1 MNLRTILPGVLM
13 VSLAAGCTGG
23 NAGPAELV
31 EGGCPAVSRDGT
43 KLAFQRVEGTRMHL
57 GVLDLASGRV
67 EWVVRG
73 ETAATAKENAC
84 QPAWGPDGSLVFA
97 YANLTNTASQ
107 RFSAKGPGRGYRLRL
122 RREGRVTDLVD
133 DFSRNFSPSFAP
145 DGQDV
150 YFCRQTASFYGIARM
165 NVADTKSLT
174 ELISAPPRDSG
185 LSQPVVSPD
194 GRFLAYAELG
204 RRTWG
209 LKLVR
214 LSDPLEQ
221 RSVTPGA
228 QSAYSP
234 NWTPDGRHLVYTG
247 FEKGD
252 PCWGVYILN
261 LADRSSRR
269 LCDGTD
275 PCVSPDGRW
284 LYYENG
290 GKVWRRPLAPADYP
304 VAAVKPPNPREMEE
318 KVVFRMPEP
327 VTTRV
332 PKSFTFPTDA
342 LPSNV
347 TYFARFKVDWDGRTA
362 NKFLLSGGLEG
373 AGSFWVFVIDGCFSF
388 HGCEVESTC
397 VASDGRKIGA
407 GTYAVTI
414 VHGADGVIYGS
425 VDGGPWVARSGA
437 FATGPVNGKGS
448 FSTFPGGPSDGK
460 VRISDIEF
468 GLGWPKRSKPH

>member
-1 MNLRTILPGVLM
+1 MKTSFVAFLLSVALT
-13 VSLAAGCTGG
+13 GCSAIDDGC
-23 NAGPAELV
+23 V
-31 EGGCPAVSRDGT
+31 IEGECPAISRDGT

-57 GVLDLASGRV
+57 GVIDLGSGEV
-67 EWVVRG
+67 EWIVRG

-97 YANLTNTASQ
+97 YANLTNTAYQ
-107 RFSAKGPGRGYRLRL
+107 RFSSKGPKDGYRLRL
-122 RREGRVTDLVD
+122 WKNGQATDLVGG
-133 DFSRNFSPSFAP
+133 FARNYSPSFTP
-145 DGQDV
+145 DGRSV
-150 YFCRQTASFYGIARM
+150 YFCRQTASFHGIATVD
-165 NVADTKSLT
+165 VADPKSPK
-174 ELISAPPRDSG
+174 ELIAAPPYDSG

-214 LSDPLEQ
+214 LSDPEEQ

-234 NWTPDGRHLVYTG
+234 NWTPDGLHLVYTG

-252 PCWGVYILN
+252 PCWGVYIVN
-261 LADRSSRR
+261 LSDRSWKR

-284 LYYENG
+284 IYYAKD
-290 GKVWRRPLAPADYP
+290 GKVRRRPLAPVDYP
-304 VAAVKPPNPREMEE
+304 VAAVKPSNPRAEKE
-318 KVVFRMPEP
+318 KVVFTLPE
-327 VTTRV
+327 VATKRV
-332 PKSFTFPTDA
+332 SKGFSFPTEGLA
-342 LPSNV
+342 SNV
-347 TYFARFKVDWDGRTA
+347 TYFARFKVDWDGRKS
-362 NKFLLSGGLEG
+362 NHFLFSGGLEG
-373 AGSFWVFVIDGCFSF
+373 AGSFWVFVIGESFSF

-397 VASDGRKIGA
+397 VASSGRKIEA
-407 GTYAVTI
+407 GTHTVTV

-425 VDGGPWVARSGA
+425 ADGGPWTARSGA

-448 FSTFPGGPSDGK
+448 FSTFPNGTPDDK
-460 VRISDIEF
+460 VRVYDVEF